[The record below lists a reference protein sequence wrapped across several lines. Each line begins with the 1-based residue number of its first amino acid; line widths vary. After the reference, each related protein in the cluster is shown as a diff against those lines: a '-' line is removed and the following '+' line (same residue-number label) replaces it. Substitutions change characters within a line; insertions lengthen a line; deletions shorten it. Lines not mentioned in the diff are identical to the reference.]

1 MTGIDHGV
9 VAERVDALR
18 ALVESH
24 ADRPVRIV
32 AVTKRFGP
40 PAVLAAAAAGIL
52 DVGENYAQELVA
64 TAAGVDEVDATVAAA
79 LRWHFI
85 GHLQRNKVKVVAP
98 LVGCWQT
105 VDSVRLGTEI
115 AKRAPGADVLVQV
128 NATGAPGQSGI
139 DTADAP
145 AVIEGLRALDLS
157 VRGLMCIGVHGD
169 RAATVDAFVGL
180 RRLADELELVECSMG
195 MSADLVE
202 ALEAGSTMIR
212 VGSALF
218 GPRP

>member
-1 MTGIDHGV
+1 MIPVDHAV
-9 VAERVDALR
+9 VAERADAIR
-18 ALVESH
+18 ALVDRH
-24 ADRPVRIV
+24 ADRPVCIV

-52 DVGENYAQELVA
+52 DVGENYAQELIA
-64 TAAGVDEVDATVAAA
+64 TAAGVDENAPNIAGD

-85 GHLQRNKVKVVAP
+85 GHLQRNKVKAVAS
-98 LVGCWQT
+98 LVTCWQT

-115 AKRAPGADVLVQV
+115 AKRSPGAEILVQV
-128 NATGAPGQSGI
+128 NATGAPGQSGV
-139 DTADAP
+139 DAADVP
-145 AVIEGLRALDLS
+145 AIVEELRTLELS
-157 VRGLMCIGVHGD
+157 VRGLMCIGAHGD
-169 RAATVDAFVGL
+169 RAATTAAFSGL
-180 RRLADELELVECSMG
+180 RRMADELELVECSMG

-212 VGSALF
+212 IGSALF

>member
-1 MTGIDHGV
+1 MTGFDHAV
-9 VAERVDALR
+9 VAERVEAIR
-18 ALVESH
+18 SLVNGH

-40 PAVLAAAAAGIL
+40 PAVLAAAAAGIV

-64 TAAGVDEVDATVAAA
+64 TAAGVDDIDPAVAAT

-85 GHLQRNKVKVVAP
+85 GHLQRNKVKLVAP
-98 LVGCWQT
+98 RVACWQT
-105 VDSVRLGTEI
+105 VDSVRLGAEI
-115 AKRAPGADVLVQV
+115 AKRAPGAEVLVQV
-128 NATGAPGQSGI
+128 NATGAAGQSGV
-139 DTADAP
+139 DAAEAP
-145 AVIEGLRALDLS
+145 AVVDGLRELDLS
-157 VRGLMCIGVHGD
+157 VRGLMCMGAHGD
-169 RAATVDAFVGL
+169 RPATIAAFIGL

>member
-1 MTGIDHGV
+1 
-9 VAERVDALR
+9 
-18 ALVESH
+18 
-24 ADRPVRIV
+24 
-32 AVTKRFGP
+32 
-40 PAVLAAAAAGIL
+40 
-52 DVGENYAQELVA
+52 
-64 TAAGVDEVDATVAAA
+64 

-85 GHLQRNKVKVVAP
+85 GHLQRNKVRSISS
-98 LVGCWQT
+98 LVSCWQT
-105 VDSVRLGTEI
+105 VDSVRLGAEI

-128 NATGAPGQSGI
+128 NASGAPGQSGV
-139 DTADAP
+139 DAAEAP
-145 AVIEGLRALDLS
+145 AIVDGLRALDLS
-157 VRGLMCIGVHGD
+157 VQGLMCIGAHGD
-169 RAATVDAFVGL
+169 RAATVAAFGAL

>member
-1 MTGIDHGV
+1 MDHDL
-9 VAERVDALR
+9 VAERVDAVR
-18 ALVESH
+18 SLVDRH

-40 PAVLAAAAAGIL
+40 PAALAAAAAGVL

-64 TAAGVDEVDATVAAA
+64 TAAGVEACDASVAAA

-85 GHLQRNKVKVVAP
+85 GHLQRNKVKLVAP
-98 LVGCWQT
+98 LVACWQT
-105 VDSVRLGTEI
+105 VDSVRLGAEV

-128 NATGAPGQSGI
+128 NATGAAGQSG
-139 DTADAP
+139 ADAGAVP
-145 AVIEGLRALDLS
+145 AIVEELRAYDLT
-157 VRGLMCIGVHGD
+157 VRGLMCLGAHGD
-169 RAATVDAFVGL
+169 RPATIAAFTAL
-180 RRLADELELVECSMG
+180 RRLADDLGLAECSMG

-202 ALEAGSTMIR
+202 ALEAGSTMVRI
-212 VGSALF
+212 GSALF